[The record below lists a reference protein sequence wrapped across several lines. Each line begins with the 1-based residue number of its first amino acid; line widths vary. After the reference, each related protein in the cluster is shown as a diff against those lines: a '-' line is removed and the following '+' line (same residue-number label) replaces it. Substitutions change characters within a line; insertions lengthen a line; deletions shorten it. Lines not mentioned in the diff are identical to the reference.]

1 MGESGP
7 KGDIGPIGPPGLK
20 GEKGERGPPGLVTP
34 AGVVRMFMI
43 FKVNSR
49 TERSYP
55 YLSSGYRKRGLKEK
69 NSLQRKENF
78 KTHLCHPSG

>member
-49 TERSYP
+49 TERSYLYYIGSIP
-55 YLSSGYRKRGLKEK
+55 IYPVDIVKGD
-69 NSLQRKENF
+69 
-78 KTHLCHPSG
+78 